1 MMTAGMN
8 VHAAEIA
15 KFGEKAHDWWNPRGE
30 LKTLHAVNPLRI
42 DFIREQAALAGSI
55 VVDVGCGGG
64 ILTEGLADAGA
75 EALGIDLSEQVLDA
89 ARQHAQ
95 SRGLAVNYRG
105 ISAEALARE
114 QPGRFDVVTCMEMLE
129 HVPDPASIVRSCA
142 QLVRPGGKVFFSTL
156 NKKLKSYLLA
166 IVAAEYVLRMI
177 PRGTHQFDTFI
188 RPSELCN
195 YARAAGLSLL
205 DLRGV
210 SYHPLWDKFEL
221 GDDLDV
227 NYLAAFERPLG

>member
-1 MMTAGMN
+1 MTTAELN
-8 VHAAEIA
+8 VHETELA

-42 DFIREQAALAGSI
+42 DFIREHARLSGSN

-75 EALGIDLSEQVLDA
+75 HALGIDLSEQVLAA
-89 ARQHAQ
+89 AREHAAL
-95 SRGLAVNYRG
+95 RGAMVDYRC

-114 QPGRFDVVTCMEMLE
+114 QPGRFDIVTCMEMLE

-142 QLVRPGGKVFFSTL
+142 QLVRPGGQVFFSTL

-166 IVAAEYVLRMI
+166 IVAAEYLLRMI
-177 PRGTHQFDTFI
+177 PRGTHQFETFI
-188 RPSELCN
+188 RPSELCGF
-195 YARAAGLSLL
+195 ARQAGLELIA
-205 DLRGV
+205 LRGV
-210 SYHPLWDKFEL
+210 SYQPLWDKFQL
-221 GDDLDV
+221 GTDLDV
-227 NYLAAFERPLG
+227 NYLAAFERPLD

>member
-1 MMTAGMN
+1 MTTAGTN
-8 VHAAEIA
+8 VHEAEIA
-15 KFGEKAHDWWNPRGE
+15 KCGDKAHDWWNPRGE

-42 DFIREQAALAGSI
+42 DFIREHARLSGST

-64 ILTEGLADAGA
+64 ILTEGLAEAGA
-75 EALGIDLSEQVLDA
+75 EALGVDLSEQVLEA
-89 ARQHAQ
+89 ARTHAQ
-95 SRGLAVNYRG
+95 ARGLGVTYRC
-105 ISAEALARE
+105 ISAEALAEE

-142 QLVRPGGKVFFSTL
+142 RLVRPGGTVFFSTL

-166 IVAAEYVLRMI
+166 IVAAEYLLRMI

-188 RPSELCN
+188 RPSELCGF
-195 YARAAGLSLL
+195 ARQAGLTLI

-210 SYHPLWDKFEL
+210 SYLPLWDKFQL
-221 GDDLDV
+221 GTDLDV
-227 NYLAAFERPLG
+227 NYLAAFGRPLD